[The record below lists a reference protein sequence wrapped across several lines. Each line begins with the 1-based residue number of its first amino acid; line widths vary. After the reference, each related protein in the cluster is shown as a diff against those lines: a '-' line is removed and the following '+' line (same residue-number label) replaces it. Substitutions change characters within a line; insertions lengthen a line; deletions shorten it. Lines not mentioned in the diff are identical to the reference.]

1 MMKKSMRR
9 IICLLLAALIM
20 IPTSLPVF
28 AEENE
33 QPQTAIEETQELPSE
48 ESEVEEEVSPGQEEP
63 VDAEEVEE
71 AAEEVP
77 EEVPEE
83 VQEEIPEEP
92 AEAVEETEELPEEAA
107 ESEATEATEEVV
119 ESEEVVEEEQE
130 VVEEEPPAE
139 DEESIR
145 LAATT
150 LPDEKMNLKIAKI
163 EFVDTDPIVYDGTAK
178 EPDFILIYKK
188 DEESEEYRVILEDLL
203 TVCDVVY
210 SNNINAGTAKI
221 TITYKDDTNPK
232 TTNKLVTEFTIE
244 KAPQTIKLKVPST
257 SMYVYDK
264 QTVKASGYVGTL
276 TFKSSNKAIA
286 TVSAKGVVKAVD
298 EGTVKITATASGDE
312 NHLEASK
319 TVKITITYE
328 DFDISTCE
336 IVLEEE
342 EIPYTSKLICP
353 VVTIT
358 SRNHTLV
365 QDVEYTVTPPSNSIK
380 VGTYEVVITPIGHCQ
395 GEPVT
400 RTYKIVKAQN
410 PIAASKVN
418 KTCSLEKQT
427 FTLNASAKEGAKL
440 TFKSSS
446 TKITID
452 SKTGKDTIPASY
464 LGSAT
469 ITITASETENYVKTT
484 KKVKVYARYMT
495 KTRILEAIKGIMA
508 SWDGSWYGSAAYKQI
523 INTYNAYADQ
533 IGAAK
538 MHTDYAW
545 CAATVSEAWIT
556 AGIAKYT
563 GIEMSC
569 GRFINIA
576 KSNDAWNN
584 DWKSCPKVGDA
595 IIYSWDGSHSSH
607 DHVGMVIA
615 VSKDKKTFTT
625 IEGNTNGSGMYN
637 GQVGCFTRKVS
648 YKYIQGFIS
657 YDYSAI
663 ADNMKYVKKIDD
675 DEFITVSSIPA
686 QTYTGSA
693 LKPEVT
699 IKDQDKV
706 LTLGTDYTLYY
717 TNNTTPGTA
726 NVTIVG
732 KGNYTGVRTLTFS
745 IKAKYI
751 WYHVIETSVRYRTS
765 PGTSSTVAGTFKKNQ
780 DVKVIKGSAVKKDG
794 YTWYGVMINST
805 TYYAA
810 SKYLKKGKYVS
821 TTKDINDDS
830 ITVSKIGNKE
840 FKAKALTPAPTIKD
854 GDTKLVK
861 DTDYTLSYSS
871 NKWPGTATITITG
884 IGKYSGTRKV
894 TFKIVGEYTKY
905 TAMYTLN
912 YRNKPTISGTKK
924 GTFAQGAT
932 VTVLNGYSKKADGY
946 TWVIV
951 KVGSKYYYAA
961 KDYLK

>member
-1 MMKKSMRR
+1 MMKKSVQR
-9 IICLLLAALIM
+9 IICLLLAAMVM
-20 IPTSLPVF
+20 IPTSLPVL

-33 QPQTAIEETQELPSE
+33 QPQAEAEETQDLPSQ
-48 ESEVEEEVSPGQEEP
+48 ESEVEEEALVEEPPMQEEAEESSEEAP
-63 VDAEEVEE
+63 QASEEPTEEVEE
-71 AAEEVP
+71 EEFPEGPAAE
-77 EEVPEE
+77 
-83 VQEEIPEEP
+83 EEIPEKEP
-92 AEAVEETEELPEEAA
+92 VEDI
-107 ESEATEATEEVV
+107 EV
-119 ESEEVVEEEQE
+119 SDPEEVVEEAEE
-130 VVEEEPPAE
+130 VQLAEPE
-139 DEESIR
+139 DDIK
-145 LAATT
+145 LTATT
-150 LPDEKMNLKIAKI
+150 LPEETMDLTKAQI
-163 EFVDTDPIVYDGTAK
+163 EFVDLDPIVYDGTAK
-178 EPDFILIYKK
+178 EPEFILIYQK
-188 DEESEEYRVILEDLL
+188 DETSEEYRVTFEDLI
-203 TVCDVVY
+203 TVCNVEY
-210 SNNINAGTAKI
+210 SNNINAGTGKI
-221 TITYKDDTNPK
+221 VITYKDDTSTKPK
-232 TTNKLVTEFTIE
+232 NKLTATFTIE
-244 KAPQTIKLKVPST
+244 KALQAIELTVPST

-264 QTVKASGYVGTL
+264 QTIKASGYVGTL
-276 TFKSSNKAIA
+276 TYKSSKKSVA

-298 EGTVKITATASGDE
+298 EGTVKITVTASGDE
-312 NHLEASK
+312 NYLETSK
-319 TVKITITYE
+319 SVKLTIEYE
-328 DFDISTCE
+328 EFNISDCE
-336 IVLEEE
+336 ITLEET
-342 EIPYTSKLICP
+342 EIAYTSKEICP
-353 VVTIT
+353 AVTIT

-365 QDVEYTVTPPSNSIK
+365 EDVEYTLTYSSNIK
-380 VGTYEVVITPIGHCQ
+380 VGTAQVKIEPIGHCH
-395 GEPVT
+395 GDPVI
-400 RTYKIVKAQN
+400 KKFSIIKAKN
-410 PIAASKVN
+410 PIVASNVN
-418 KTCSLEKQT
+418 KTFSLQKQT
-427 FTLNASAKEGAKL
+427 FTLNAAAKEGATL

-446 TKITID
+446 SKITID
-452 SKTGKDTIPASY
+452 ATTGKVTIPAAY
-464 LGSAT
+464 LGGAT
-469 ITITASETENYVKTT
+469 ITITSSETESYVKTT
-484 KKVKVYARYMT
+484 KKVKIYARYMT

-533 IGAAK
+533 IGAGK
-538 MHTDYAW
+538 MQTSYPW
-545 CAATVSEAWIT
+545 CAATVSAAWIT

-637 GQVGCFTRKVS
+637 GQVGCFTRQVS

-657 YDYSAI
+657 YDYSSI
-663 ADNMKYVKKIDD
+663 ADKMKYVKKIDD

-686 QTYTGSA
+686 QNYTGSA
-693 LKPEVT
+693 LKPTVT
-699 IKDQDKV
+699 IEDQGKT

-717 TNNTTPGTA
+717 TNNTSPGTA

-732 KGNYTGVRTLTFS
+732 KGNYTGVRSLTFS

-780 DVKVIKGSAVKKDG
+780 NVKVIKGSAVKKDG
-794 YTWYGVMINST
+794 YTWYGVMINNT

-821 TTKDINDDS
+821 TTKDINDS
-830 ITVSKIGNKE
+830 SVTVSKISNKS
-840 FKAKALTPAPTIKD
+840 FTAKAIKPSPTIKD

-861 DTDYTLSYSS
+861 GTDYTLSYSS
-871 NKWPGTATITITG
+871 NKWPGTATVTITG

-894 TFKIVGEYTKY
+894 TFKIVGKYTKY

-912 YRNKPTISGTKK
+912 YRSKPTTSGTIK
-924 GTFAQGAT
+924 GKFAQGAE
-932 VTVLNGYSKKADGY
+932 VTVLNGYSKQANGY

-951 KVGSKYYYAA
+951 KVGTKYYYTA